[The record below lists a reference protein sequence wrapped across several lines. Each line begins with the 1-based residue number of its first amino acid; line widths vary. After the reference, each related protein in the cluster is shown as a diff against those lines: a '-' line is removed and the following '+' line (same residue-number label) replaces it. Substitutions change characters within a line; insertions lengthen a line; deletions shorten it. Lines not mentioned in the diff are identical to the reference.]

1 MARFEIEE
9 AAAVIT
15 LYGIP
20 NCDTVKKA
28 RVWLEQHNV
37 EFNFHDFRKD
47 GLETATVE
55 GWCGRMD
62 WETLVNKRSTTW
74 KKIDA
79 DIRDSLSRDN
89 VVALLVEHPTL
100 IKRPVLDT
108 PNTLEVGFKADLY
121 QSIFAA

>member
-1 MARFEIEE
+1 M
-9 AAAVIT
+9 IT

-28 RVWLEQHNV
+28 RVWLEQNNV
-37 EFNFHDFRKD
+37 VFTFHDFRKD
-47 GLETATVE
+47 GLEPATVE
-55 GWCGRMD
+55 DWCDRMD

-79 DIRDSLSRDN
+79 DIRDGLNRDS
-89 VVALLVEHPTL
+89 VVALLVEYPTL